1 MRVSAKWRGFARVAD
16 SRTSSRFAW
25 PCDLGA
31 TRGWRYSFVVRR
43 RCARCSIRKRR
54 SSVLESHLDR
64 VGLLFPGDFAEEG
77 CRDSHLV
84 RAAGDGVGDD
94 VPAVTADGECV
105 SGGDRSIRE
114 A

>member
-1 MRVSAKWRGFARVAD
+1 
-16 SRTSSRFAW
+16 
-25 PCDLGA
+25 
-31 TRGWRYSFVVRR
+31 
-43 RCARCSIRKRR
+43 
-54 SSVLESHLDR
+54 
-64 VGLLFPGDFAEEG
+64 VGLLFSGEFGEEG

-114 A
+114 ACTRRGSGNCKTSRVASVKVVYEAERVILA